1 MRSRNALP
9 ERVPTTHLA
18 VIERGMVVSYC
29 EVYRLD
35 DIAQIESVATVPEY
49 RRRGLRARGGALE
62 RSS

>member
-1 MRSRNALP
+1 MARG
-9 ERVPTTHLA
+9 VPTTHLA

-29 EVYRLD
+29 EVYRID

-49 RRRGLRARGGALE
+49 RRRDMRARSSLV